1 MKQIVRVIVT
11 TLLLLAVMAAGCGK
25 ITTTQTTTTLPI
37 MTTAS
42 AITSTTFTGSNA
54 TTSTTTATTTR
65 ATLPTSTPTDFNNV
79 NSVSSQPA
87 NGLSLSLSL
96 DAKTYR
102 PGQEISIVLD
112 EKNTLSVPNN
122 VLASD
127 NWSYA
132 NLEIGPCDNGPG
144 GFGYPYGIAIFQGNY
159 TSLELSNATP
169 LALYDYS
176 LPPPCPGPMPSTAFD
191 FKPLSD
197 VATIISGSSS
207 FPDSIVGMNTQLAAT
222 GYWTGVSPDV
232 SKHSFALGVYTV
244 VGGDEWGALVVLHF
258 TVSQDTT
265 GDNLATSLSANG
277 LSLSLSLGSTSY
289 NSVQQVTIVIDETNT
304 LSNTNSVSA
313 SDKLPL
319 SGLNVSSCGTL
330 NYPFGVAVFQGYY
343 TSGDISSATP
353 LRIFNSTATFGCPM
367 VLSDINRYA
376 FQPSSDVAAIFQS
389 SGTNP
394 VETENMNAEAQTN
407 GYWMASQNLNEYNFS
422 PGVYTVVGGDE
433 WGSLVVL
440 HFTVSQ

>member
-11 TLLLLAVMAAGCGK
+11 TLLLLDVLGAGCGK
-25 ITTTQTTTTLPI
+25 ITATQTKTTLPI
-37 MTTAS
+37 TTTAS
-42 AITSTTFTGSNA
+42 AITSTTLTGSNV
-54 TTSTTTATTTR
+54 TTSITTATTTQ

-96 DAKTYR
+96 DAKTYH
-102 PGQEISIVLD
+102 PSQEISIVLD

-122 VLASD
+122 VPASD

-207 FPDSIVGMNTQLAAT
+207 FPDSTVGMNTQLAAT

-232 SKHSFALGVYTV
+232 SKHGFA
-244 VGGDEWGALVVLHF
+244 
-258 TVSQDTT
+258 
-265 GDNLATSLSANG
+265 
-277 LSLSLSLGSTSY
+277 
-289 NSVQQVTIVIDETNT
+289 
-304 LSNTNSVSA
+304 
-313 SDKLPL
+313 
-319 SGLNVSSCGTL
+319 
-330 NYPFGVAVFQGYY
+330 
-343 TSGDISSATP
+343 
-353 LRIFNSTATFGCPM
+353 
-367 VLSDINRYA
+367 
-376 FQPSSDVAAIFQS
+376 
-389 SGTNP
+389 
-394 VETENMNAEAQTN
+394 
-407 GYWMASQNLNEYNFS
+407 

-433 WGSLVVL
+433 WGNLV
-440 HFTVSQ
+440 FCISQLRRILTGIIQCHPYPLMA

>member
-1 MKQIVRVIVT
+1 MKQIGRVIVT

-144 GFGYPYGIAIFQGNY
+144 GFGYPYGITLVQDRFSARV
-159 TSLELSNATP
+159 EERLSE
-169 LALYDYS
+169 
-176 LPPPCPGPMPSTAFD
+176 
-191 FKPLSD
+191 
-197 VATIISGSSS
+197 
-207 FPDSIVGMNTQLAAT
+207 
-222 GYWTGVSPDV
+222 
-232 SKHSFALGVYTV
+232 V
-244 VGGDEWGALVVLHF
+244 VW
-258 TVSQDTT
+258 
-265 GDNLATSLSANG
+265 
-277 LSLSLSLGSTSY
+277 
-289 NSVQQVTIVIDETNT
+289 
-304 LSNTNSVSA
+304 
-313 SDKLPL
+313 
-319 SGLNVSSCGTL
+319 
-330 NYPFGVAVFQGYY
+330 
-343 TSGDISSATP
+343 
-353 LRIFNSTATFGCPM
+353 
-367 VLSDINRYA
+367 
-376 FQPSSDVAAIFQS
+376 
-389 SGTNP
+389 
-394 VETENMNAEAQTN
+394 
-407 GYWMASQNLNEYNFS
+407 
-422 PGVYTVVGGDE
+422 
-433 WGSLVVL
+433 
-440 HFTVSQ
+440 